1 MEETR
6 QTRLRA
12 IGYAI
17 IGFGMYALVDS
28 LNKWLTGGY
37 SIIETLFFNA
47 LFAMIPTVALIGG
60 RAGWGVLRVHNRWSV
75 FLRAAAGLGT
85 AVSSLFGFV
94 RMPLA
99 DVYAFIFTAPLVI
112 AAFVAVIGRENVG
125 IHRWGA
131 VIVGFLGILV
141 MLRPDPSGFN
151 IGVLGAIGCT
161 VCYCTTSLVVR
172 YMGQRENGY
181 SFAFY
186 GNLFSII
193 LMGALLPFVYVP
205 PTLQDWVLFA
215 TTGTV
220 AGLAL
225 PILCDAFIR
234 APSPVVAPFQYT
246 QMLWG
251 MLFGWLLFGDL
262 PTPRLLVGGAIVI
275 VSGLYLFYREAKA
288 EPAPVA
294 GTAER
299 LGA

>member
-1 MEETR
+1 MIDTR
-6 QTRLRA
+6 QTRLKA

-17 IGFGMYALVDS
+17 VGFGMYALVDS

-37 SIIETLFFNA
+37 SIIETMFFNG
-47 LFAMIPTVALIGG
+47 LFAMIPTVGLIGS
-60 RAGWGVLRVHNRWSV
+60 RAGWGVLRVHNKWGV

-85 AVSSLFGFV
+85 AVCALFGFV

-112 AAFVAVIGRENVG
+112 AAFVAVIGREKVG

-131 VIVGFLGILV
+131 VVLGFAGILV

-172 YMGQRENGY
+172 YMGQKENGY

-186 GNLFSII
+186 GNLFSIVV
-193 LMGALLPFVYVP
+193 MGVLLPFVYVP
-205 PTLQDWVLFA
+205 PTLQDWLLFA
-215 TTGTV
+215 ATGMI
-220 AGLAL
+220 AGTAL

-262 PTPRLLVGGAIVI
+262 PTSRLLIGGAIVI
-275 VSGLYLFYREAKA
+275 ASGLYLFYREART
-288 EPAPVA
+288 EPAAPAVPA
-294 GTAER
+294 KA
-299 LGA
+299 